1 MRFFLDFQSDG
12 YGKKQ
17 VDEIFGTSDI
27 NFSLKQK
34 DGKLGR
40 DVSFSG
46 NEIQFEFTHL
56 RNHELKQLLYYHR
69 KFGFESVVVLTIE
82 IDSLNK
88 YTCDLDFATAET
100 DDLEYFKC
108 KGIEDGKLQIIN
120 ARKSV
125 KVDVLSDLDV
135 DGNYIGGLVPENM
148 LLLAKPLVQVSRWEQ
163 PVIFYE
169 NLKAENE
176 QPITVYYQVNP
187 AQNLA
192 KSELE
197 DTLSFFSSK
206 ESKNVNAFDSS
217 NFTLIKFKNASKNVN
232 ISIKDLLIHLETDVD
247 NGAEGYVDM
256 NFNIYYGADFSTA
269 TKYTFLNVYK
279 TEHQTYDFT
288 GNFFYNIPS
297 LNRGDTVW
305 LQFDFKVRQS
315 HTQIIGNLNQR
326 FECFTTISG
335 MNVEI
340 SAESTAYNSVSKSLR
355 LVDVMRQIIRSV
367 SGLSIDAPRFEAF
380 GQFYDNRLLNGNFL
394 RGITDKPFYISL
406 EDIEKSIVEM
416 YGDYEIDS
424 NGKIFFGIYQDFY
437 TNNEVGFFN
446 NTQFSEMNKTYNPKY
461 MINEFG
467 FKYANYQSLKENEE
481 PNSADTIHGESKF
494 VLFNKSVENK
504 KEIEVDWTRDAF
516 LIEETRKKA
525 IIIKDNTAS
534 QEDDTIFC
542 LDSIATTFDNEFTEV
557 TELQHSYDAS
567 TFKLTLRND
576 GSINFI
582 SLGIIVGSYFYIQT
596 PDANAGTYT
605 VDTVGQNSLEL
616 IRALGIVTTA
626 GDGTR
631 QTKYKYTLSQ
641 STVPYTNYTNQGFS
655 ETANLSSSDN
665 YSNRRYSIKQNIY
678 NYYQSYL
685 ATANL
690 YWKDKPLKNTWYKN
704 NGDYVAKYDG
714 VKLTEKEDFIPEN
727 PILSP
732 MLYNE
737 IVFKNVDFVD
747 FIALINAIRSVRG
760 FIRAIDN
767 NDTVF
772 RFYSNEVSYSLLEKE
787 LRFKKGE
794 EKYEPSKM
802 TIETKLA
809 GFYLI
814 NGQTG
819 VNKVIYSVEN
829 EKVYLYDLNRYRLYN
844 GVYWMEISVNG
855 AFAPDLITLKSW
867 LDLLI

>member
-1 MRFFLDFQSDG
+1 MKFTLDFQSDN
-12 YGKKQ
+12 YGKK
-17 VDEIFGTSDI
+17 VIDEPFGTSDI

-34 DGKLGR
+34 EGKLGR
-40 DVSFSG
+40 DISFSG

-56 RNHELKQLLYYHR
+56 RSHELKQLLYYHR
-69 KFGFESVVVLTIE
+69 KFGFESIVVLTIE
-82 IDSLNK
+82 IDELNK

-148 LLLAKPLVQVSRWEQ
+148 LLLAKPLVQISRWENNNQ
-163 PVIFYE
+163 TGVVVSSFVPIAYNPCI
-169 NLKAENE
+169 NL
-176 QPITVYYQVNP
+176 V
-187 AQNLA
+187 
-192 KSELE
+192 KSDIE
-197 DTLSFFSSK
+197 DSLSFFSD
-206 ESKNVNAFDSS
+206 ALFYSS
-217 NFTLIKFKNASKNVN
+217 NDSENKSNFSIIKAINRLNN
-232 ISIKDLLIHLETDVD
+232 IKVSIKGVEMTTNESLEL
-247 NGAEGYVDM
+247 
-256 NFNIYYGADFSTA
+256 FLYYGSQKVSLKKINNGEVFSGDIF
-269 TKYTFLNVYK
+269 YTIPVLERGEEVSILFRALRN
-279 TEHQTYDFT
+279 
-288 GNFFYNIPS
+288 NIAKI
-297 LNRGDTVW
+297 NYIET
-305 LQFDFKVRQS
+305 
-315 HTQIIGNLNQR
+315 
-326 FECFTTISG
+326 
-335 MNVEI
+335 

-424 NGKIFFGIYQDFY
+424 NGKIFFGIYEDFY
-437 TNNEVGFFN
+437 TDNEVGFFN
-446 NTQFSEMNKTYNPKY
+446 NTQFSEMNKTFNPKY

-494 VLFNKSVENK
+494 VLFNKAVENK

-557 TELQHSYDAS
+557 TELQHSYDTS

-616 IRALGIVTTA
+616 IRVLGIVTTA

-665 YSNRRYSIKQNIY
+665 YSNRRYSIKRNIY

-690 YWKDKPLKNTWYKN
+690 YRKDKSLKNTWYKN

-714 VKLTEKEDFIPEN
+714 VKLTEKEDFIPSN

-732 MLYNE
+732 MLFNDV
-737 IVFKNVDFVD
+737 VFKNVDFVD
-747 FIALINAIRSVRG
+747 FILLQNNIRSQRG

-767 NDTVF
+767 NDQVIKL
-772 RFYSNEVSYSLLEKE
+772 YPQSVEYSLLEKE
-787 LRFKKGE
+787 LKIKGE

-802 TIETKLA
+802 TIETQLA

-819 VNKVIYSVEN
+819 VNKVIYDVEN